1 MVGYS
6 KLLQSESE
14 EEHIPVLFLG
24 ALLKSYWKREMHKK
38 NLCSNFVSLHLSP
51 DCKDLD
57 ARLYIEVVDG
67 IGEKQLDIL
76 L

>member
-1 MVGYS
+1 MVRYS

-14 EEHIPVLFLG
+14 EEHISVLFLG
-24 ALLKSYWKREMHKK
+24 AFLKSYWKRQMHKED
-38 NLCSNFVSLHLSP
+38 LRSNFVSLHLSP

-67 IGEKQLDIL
+67 IGGKQLDIL